1 MSRGQNDPVPTKSQA
16 SREAAPRGRK
26 RKAQDAEVD
35 ELDAAAPETTKA
47 RKYTHLAPKTKRIP
61 QEVIDTWPTISPSV
75 LAQISDVLRRAK
87 DTISLSRR
95 DPQKREEADATLNSV
110 VRQLE
115 RHFAKTKIPPQ
126 TKALHFDLDH
136 LSIHNERV
144 YREVTTARHRKQL
157 LEEQIENA
165 TAKLKGE
172 EGLAN
177 ELKGNAQ
184 QWRRRWK
191 SQEKKQV
198 RAIIAVSAGTSLIYL
213 ATSSVATVRKYR
225 RRGRQS

>member
-1 MSRGQNDPVPTKSQA
+1 MSRGQKDLVPAKSQT

-35 ELDAAAPETTKA
+35 ELEAAVPETTKA

-61 QEVIDTWPTISPSV
+61 QEVIDTWPVISPSV
-75 LAQISDVLRRAK
+75 LAQISEVLRRAK

-95 DPQKREEADATLNSV
+95 DPQKREEADVALNSV

-115 RHFAKTKIPPQ
+115 RHFGKTKIPPQ

-165 TAKLKGE
+165 TAKLKAE

-177 ELKGNAQ
+177 ELKENAQ

-198 RAIIAVSAGTSLIYL
+198 RTIIAVSAGISLIFL
-213 ATSSVATVRKYR
+213 APSSVATVRKYHR
-225 RRGRQS
+225 RR